1 MKYFADISYHYQV
14 TKHLNTRQ
22 LRRLYDLQ
30 QQISKEMNNINRTPE
45 NNATRGR
52 QQTTGGLD
60 RLRGLIAPAT
70 ATHNDDDIAVF
81 VPKVDQLKVICQTIF
96 NKY

>member
-1 MKYFADISYHYQV
+1 M

-22 LRRLYDLQ
+22 LRHLYDLQ
-30 QQISKEMNNINRTPE
+30 QQISKEMNNINRTPD

-52 QQTTGGLD
+52 QQATGSLD

-81 VPKVDQLKVICQTIF
+81 VPKVDQLKVIYKLYLI
-96 NKY
+96 KY